1 MTLQDLGN
9 LGEFVAS
16 VAVIVSLIY
25 LAVQIR
31 QNSRL
36 VRSEIDQAQTDG
48 HTRYL
53 ALLAQ
58 DADLARLCRRGL
70 AQEPLDEDERFR
82 FSWLMH
88 HVFAQLQS
96 AFFHY
101 RSGIISAEQWETP
114 RRVAALW
121 LASPAVRA
129 WWRRENRIFRDEF
142 VRHVERELV
151 TDAGTPS

>member
-9 LGEFVAS
+9 LGEFLAS
-16 VAVIVSLIY
+16 IAVIASLVY

-36 VRSEIDQAQTDG
+36 VRSAIDQAQTDAHG
-48 HTRYL
+48 RYL

-70 AQEPLDEDERFR
+70 RSEPLGEDEAFR

-88 HVFAQLQS
+88 HVFAQVQS

-101 RSGIISAEQWETP
+101 QNGIISAEQWATP

-121 LASPAVRA
+121 LTSPAVRA
-129 WWRRENRIFRDEF
+129 WWRRENRIFREEF
-142 VRHVERELV
+142 VRHVDRELV
-151 TDAGTPS
+151 ADAGTAS